1 VKVTPYHNNNAE
13 LIITF
18 DGIDLSDFR
27 NTTFFMT
34 YLNTIRKRHGT
45 EIEIILEGLR
55 VVRKDLYFI

>member
-27 NTTFFMT
+27 STTFFMT
-34 YLNTIRKRHGT
+34 YLNMIRKRHGT
-45 EIEIILEGLR
+45 EIEIILERLR
-55 VVRKDLYFI
+55 VVRKDLNFI